1 MSENVIEA
9 RDLTKRYNGTAV
21 VNGISFAVA
30 RGEIFGLLGPNGA
43 GKTTTILMLL
53 GLSDIS
59 SGQARVL
66 GYDPAR
72 EPLAVKRRVG
82 YLPDQVGFY
91 DNLTAAENLR
101 YAARLMGIERGERED
116 KITASLRHVGLAD
129 VTDKRVGTF
138 SRGMRQRLGLAEIL
152 IKEAQIAIL
161 DEPTS
166 GLDPQ
171 ATVEL
176 LNIIRELKHQGVS
189 VLLSSH
195 LLERVQSVCDRVA
208 LFNQGN
214 IALIGTVP
222 DLGRQVLGGGF
233 RVEVEAEGQGLAE
246 RIAAIPGVQRVEAAG
261 ANRVLLFA
269 DRDVRPEAAAAVVAA
284 GGRLLRLSVEEP
296 SSKRST
302 PATSRPMQESVMRRE
317 GSALHGFGVVTLKE
331 VADHFTSILVVVL
344 VVLVVATAVAVVR
357 GAVDQ
362 IKEIT
367 AEDPYLFLRLF
378 TRGGPLPLVALLSF
392 LVPLI
397 AIGLGFDAVNG
408 EHNRRT
414 LSRIL
419 SQPIYRDALLF
430 GKFVAGLFTLSISLI
445 VLWLLVIGFG
455 LVGLGVPPN
464 AEEMARALVLLV
476 VTIAYGGFWFALA
489 LLFSIVFRSAATAAL
504 GLAGGMAVPHH
515 PLAAVLAG
523 AGGRGDH
530 GR

>member
-1 MSENVIEA
+1 MSDNVLEVQ
-9 RDLTKRYNGTAV
+9 DLTKRYNGTAV
-21 VNGISFAVA
+21 VKGISFSVA

-59 SGQARVL
+59 SGRARVL

-101 YAARLMGIERGERED
+101 YAARLMGIERGEREG
-116 KITASLRHVGLAD
+116 KIRASLAHVGLAD
-129 VTDKRVGTF
+129 VMDQRVGTF

-152 IKEAQIAIL
+152 IKDAQIAIL

-214 IALIGTVP
+214 IALMGTVP
-222 DLGRQVLGGGF
+222 DLGREVLGGGF

-261 ANRVLLFA
+261 PNRVLLFA

-296 SSKRST
+296 SLE
-302 PATSRPMQESVMRRE
+302 A
-317 GSALHGFGVVTLKE
+317 
-331 VADHFTSILVVVL
+331 I
-344 VVLVVATAVAVVR
+344 
-357 GAVDQ
+357 
-362 IKEIT
+362 
-367 AEDPYLFLRLF
+367 Y
-378 TRGGPLPLVALLSF
+378 TRYFQTHA
-392 LVPLI
+392 
-397 AIGLGFDAVNG
+397 G
-408 EHNRRT
+408 ERH
-414 LSRIL
+414 
-419 SQPIYRDALLF
+419 
-430 GKFVAGLFTLSISLI
+430 
-445 VLWLLVIGFG
+445 
-455 LVGLGVPPN
+455 
-464 AEEMARALVLLV
+464 
-476 VTIAYGGFWFALA
+476 
-489 LLFSIVFRSAATAAL
+489 AA
-504 GLAGGMAVPHH
+504 
-515 PLAAVLAG
+515 
-523 AGGRGDH
+523 
-530 GR
+530 